1 MVINMSKINNTNV
14 FVNSVLFNNTS
25 TILPEILKQF
35 VKQKMY
41 NNTSM

>member
-1 MVINMSKINNTNV
+1 MSKVNYTNI

-25 TILPEILKQF
+25 TILPEISKQF

-41 NNTSM
+41 NDTSM